1 MANNQQFMEG
11 KTITTALSAAM
22 ASGQLTAIGK
32 MVGVANLTTAA
43 NEANVYSV
51 EGVFLV
57 PKKKTDDVTVGAL
70 LYLDADGKSVTTTAG
85 TQYVGVAWAAAANG
99 VETVPVRIN
108 FAAPDAAAA
117 AAAVASPAG
126 DQA

>member
-85 TQYVGVAWAAAANG
+85 TQYVGVAWR
-99 VETVPVRIN
+99 P
-108 FAAPDAAAA
+108 PPM
-117 AAAVASPAG
+117 ASRPCPSGSTLPPLPRLRRKAR
-126 DQA
+126 A

>member
-32 MVGVANLTTAA
+32 MVGVANMATAA

-51 EGVFLV
+51 EGVFTLS
-57 PKKKTDDVTVGAL
+57 KKAGDTVNVGDL
-70 LYLDADGKSVTTTAG
+70 LYLDSDGKSVTVTSG
-85 TQYVGVAWAAAANG
+85 TQFVGVAWAASASSDA
-99 VETVPVRIN
+99 TVDCRIN
-108 FAAPDAAAA
+108 FGTAEAA
-117 AAAVASPAG
+117 G
-126 DQA
+126 